1 VAHGCE
7 EAGARFKHEQL
18 TGAREMAVF
27 LTADEG
33 ITRSLEAL
41 KKLEA
46 VDLG

>member
-1 VAHGCE
+1 MDVKKQ
-7 EAGARFKHEQL
+7 GARFTHEQL
-18 TGAREMAVF
+18 TGAREMAVI

-33 ITRSLEAL
+33 ISTSLEAL